1 MFTTAFGKREQRGA
15 HVRQAAERESPALA
29 RYLRRSADKNSEA
42 GQHFP
47 KRMAPEWLGG
57 FELRR
62 LNAFQ
67 AWQRL
72 PAFQLEFDPAFQ
84 NLTQCLRGLV
94 ARFAISP
101 RSGKTAQLGVNFRT
115 VVDLLVPRVL

>member
-1 MFTTAFGKREQRGA
+1 
-15 HVRQAAERESPALA
+15 
-29 RYLRRSADKNSEA
+29 
-42 GQHFP
+42 
-47 KRMAPEWLGG
+47 MAPEWLGG

-67 AWQRL
+67 SWQRL

-115 VVDLLVPRVL
+115 VVDLLVPRVLYSGIDVILQKLKRSHVLEFSLWRANPAKIYWNACFMRPHE

>member
-1 MFTTAFGKREQRGA
+1 
-15 HVRQAAERESPALA
+15 
-29 RYLRRSADKNSEA
+29 
-42 GQHFP
+42 
-47 KRMAPEWLGG
+47 MAPEWLGG

-67 AWQRL
+67 SWQRL

-101 RSGKTAQLGVNFRT
+101 RSGKTAQLSINFRT
-115 VVDLLVPRVL
+115 VVDLLVARAL

>member
-1 MFTTAFGKREQRGA
+1 
-15 HVRQAAERESPALA
+15 ALE
-29 RYLRRSADKNSEA
+29 RYLRGPPEKNSKA
-42 GQHFP
+42 GRHFP

-57 FELRR
+57 YELRR

-67 AWQRL
+67 SWHPL

-84 NLTQCLRGLV
+84 HVTQCLRGLV

-101 RSGKTAQLGVNFRT
+101 STGKIAQLDINSCT
-115 VVDLLVPRVL
+115 VVDLLVPRGF

>member
-1 MFTTAFGKREQRGA
+1 VGNGIHKLAANRRGDE
-15 HVRQAAERESPALA
+15 H
-29 RYLRRSADKNSEA
+29 LRRSANKNSEA
-42 GQHFP
+42 GQNFA

-62 LNAFQ
+62 LNASQ
-67 AWQRL
+67 SWQRL

-101 RSGKTAQLGVNFRT
+101 RSRKTAQLGVNFRT